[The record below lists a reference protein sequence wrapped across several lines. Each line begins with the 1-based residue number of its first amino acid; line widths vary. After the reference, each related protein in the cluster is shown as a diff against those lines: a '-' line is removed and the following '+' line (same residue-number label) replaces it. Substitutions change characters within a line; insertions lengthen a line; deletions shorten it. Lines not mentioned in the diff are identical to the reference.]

1 MINPFI
7 GIINSLLPEPH
18 ASLLNGILFGV
29 RSTMPKSLYNALITT
44 GTLHIIALSGMNI
57 TILVNLMARITL
69 FMGRKVSIL
78 LTTCLIVIFVLFVGA
93 SPTIV
98 RAAIMGSLSLLSVYF
113 GRLNYGLL
121 TLFIAAGIMILFNS
135 SLVNNLSFQLSFFAT
150 FGIILVARNTRNMT
164 KKGLLQQSVYTIS
177 ENFKITLSAQI
188 FTLPII
194 LYNFRRLSLI
204 SPLANLLIEW
214 TIQPIMVL
222 GLTTAILAAIWA
234 CLVSL

>member
-164 KKGLLQQSVYTIS
+164 
-177 ENFKITLSAQI
+177 
-188 FTLPII
+188 
-194 LYNFRRLSLI
+194 
-204 SPLANLLIEW
+204 
-214 TIQPIMVL
+214 
-222 GLTTAILAAIWA
+222 
-234 CLVSL
+234 